1 MTGAAVAV
9 GVAPLFSCFVDFL
22 QIVVGI
28 RKFAG
33 FKIEFFQRA
42 PAAFL
47 MREKNFRLR
56 NVFFLFVG
64 GVVGNGFK
72 FVRQGVVKQADTHD
86 FSPLS
91 ISSVYP
97 FFDKKTI
104 VL

>member
-1 MTGAAVAV
+1 MTGEAVAV

-28 RKFAG
+28 RKFAS
-33 FKIEFFQRA
+33 FKIEFFQRV

-47 MREKNFRLR
+47 MREKIPVAER
-56 NVFFLFVG
+56 
-64 GVVGNGFK
+64 
-72 FVRQGVVKQADTHD
+72 

-97 FFDKKTI
+97 FFDKKNNRFI
-104 VL
+104 ICGKMLEFVILSPLR

>member
-1 MTGAAVAV
+1 MTGAAAAV

-47 MREKNFRLR
+47 MREKIPVAER
-56 NVFFLFVG
+56 
-64 GVVGNGFK
+64 
-72 FVRQGVVKQADTHD
+72 